1 MPLVDRLRRGAMV
14 GACLEEWW
22 AMRSLALTVGILI
35 LVAKWD
41 LAQPDTPRAGQGVR
55 TPRGAVLRGA
65 LPQAS

>member
-1 MPLVDRLRRGAMV
+1 
-14 GACLEEWW
+14 
-22 AMRSLALTVGILI
+22 MRSLALTVGILI